1 MHFHC
6 SCSCFTAFKTKA
18 TPSWCVLESS
28 RRFSWENQ
36 QRDRRGREK
45 NLKPLAWGSGDRH
58 SLTIMLWHAVTLHK
72 LAEGVTFRR
81 CVLFSP
87 TWTHVEEHSWD
98 ATIWYHLRETSVE
111 MGEEQQFTSVYG
123 LKHVVS
129 KHAGKLHLPIPNAP
143 LYKKPYHNFP
153 FPSFPLLLEVS
164 LSTTVISTFQIFS
177 TSL

>member
-36 QRDRRGREK
+36 QRERRGRPK

-87 TWTHVEEHSWD
+87 TWTHVEVYLISSTRNICRNGWRT
-98 ATIWYHLRETSVE
+98 AVYFGLRPQTRCLKACWETPPTYPQRAAV
-111 MGEEQQFTSVYG
+111 Q
-123 LKHVVS
+123 
-129 KHAGKLHLPIPNAP
+129 
-143 LYKKPYHNFP
+143 KPYHNFP

-177 TSL
+177 TLL